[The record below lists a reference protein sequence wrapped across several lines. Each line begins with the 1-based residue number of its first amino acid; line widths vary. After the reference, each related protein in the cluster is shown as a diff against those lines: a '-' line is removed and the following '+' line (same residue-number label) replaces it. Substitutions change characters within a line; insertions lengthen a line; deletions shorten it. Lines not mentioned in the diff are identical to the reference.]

1 MFGGRDEIG
10 EGVALMAHAA
20 GIVPGFAEFAAAANV
35 SYGIDDATVEQAKA
49 IRTEIDR
56 HGDAVASVAIK
67 KKRRAAVAR
76 CRSFVDERE
85 RDSCAVGRYGVN
97 AFTGVERGVV
107 ASEDWLLFAQCALA
121 GGYVEIEDRARG
133 DERFVGVAEMGLI
146 EFRVGARCGV
156 VGGFAEGN
164 PKRMSEQIGWFL
176 IGKAPIGRLALPGR
190 RRRSGERDDT
200 QEGKAVFA
208 FEQDEVG
215 AEG

>member
-35 SYGIDDATVEQAKA
+35 GYGVDDAAIEQAKA

-85 RDSCAVGRYGVN
+85 RDSGAVVGDGVDSF
-97 AFTGVERGVV
+97 AGVERGVV
-107 ASEDWLLFAQCALA
+107 ASEDWLLFAHCALA
-121 GGYVEIEDRARG
+121 CDYVEIED
-133 DERFVGVAEMGLI
+133 
-146 EFRVGARCGV
+146 
-156 VGGFAEGN
+156 
-164 PKRMSEQIGWFL
+164 
-176 IGKAPIGRLALPGR
+176 
-190 RRRSGERDDT
+190 
-200 QEGKAVFA
+200 
-208 FEQDEVG
+208 
-215 AEG
+215 